1 MHDILTKPV
10 RGEQLLSSLPAMK
23 LGPGQSHQVMMVDD
37 DRGALKLADRMLRQ
51 RGYEAV
57 CHSTAKAALRAARQR
72 VPAAVILD
80 LNMPELDG
88 FQFLEQFRRQSDTRR
103 IPVIVWSA
111 MELTARQ
118 RKHLHAS
125 AQAVVSK
132 SRGTGTLID
141 ELTAHAPLPA
151 AREESPGRVERQAA
165 APHPLTPGRQS
176 APVRGSSMSRRPSP
190 SRFTPSTARSRAS
203 PGKTAAHGAVRR
215 SD

>member
-1 MHDILTKPV
+1 VHDILTKPV
-10 RGEQLLSSLPAMK
+10 RGEQLLASLPAMK

-103 IPVIVWSA
+103 IPVIVWSD
-111 MELTARQ
+111 R
-118 RKHLHAS
+118 
-125 AQAVVSK
+125 
-132 SRGTGTLID
+132 
-141 ELTAHAPLPA
+141 APAKAPA
-151 AREESPGRVERQAA
+151 CLGPGRRVQVTRYRHRSSTSS
-165 APHPLTPGRQS
+165 PPTRPGRPPERNRPGESS
-176 APVRGSSMSRRPSP
+176 ARLPPPTR
-190 SRFTPSTARSRAS
+190 
-203 PGKTAAHGAVRR
+203 
-215 SD
+215 

>member
-1 MHDILTKPV
+1 
-10 RGEQLLSSLPAMK
+10 
-23 LGPGQSHQVMMVDD
+23 MMVDD

-132 SRGTGTLID
+132 SRGTWH
-141 ELTAHAPLPA
+141 AHRRAHRPRVPA
-151 AREESPGRVERQAA
+151 GRPRGIARA
-165 APHPLTPGRQS
+165 
-176 APVRGSSMSRRPSP
+176 
-190 SRFTPSTARSRAS
+190 SRA
-203 PGKTAAHGAVRR
+203 PGCRPPPADPRASVGTGARIEHVA
-215 SD
+215 

>member
-1 MHDILTKPV
+1 VHDILTKPV
-10 RGEQLLSSLPAMK
+10 RGEPLLASLPAMK

-72 VPAAVILD
+72 VAAAVILD

-88 FQFLEQFRRQSDTRR
+88 FQFLEQFRRPPDTRR
-103 IPVIVWSA
+103 IPDIVWSA

-118 RKHLHAS
+118 RKHLQAS
-125 AQAVVSK
+125 AVSK

-141 ELTAHAPLPA
+141 ELTARAPA
-151 AREESPGRVERQAA
+151 GRARRIA
-165 APHPLTPGRQS
+165 
-176 APVRGSSMSRRPSP
+176 
-190 SRFTPSTARSRAS
+190 RAS
-203 PGKTAAHGAVRR
+203 RGPGCRPPPADPRASVGAGARIEHVA
-215 SD
+215 